1 MKHRDEDGGMSAVNN
16 LPQGSRLSF
25 SNQAQRHQCD
35 WRRGRT
41 DLTDK
46 WGTQNKVEYE
56 HILPHDEWLGGVW
69 DRIRKPLVSYLDA
82 SMIQA
87 NEGRHNLKSSWTQC
101 ANVFF
106 PFRVDANARR
116 MLASF
121 LTRQLGVQVASID
134 SIELEYAADGKL
146 SPGQLLGEKNGMRG
160 SGQTSP
166 DVAILF
172 TCDDGTCG
180 IYLIENKYTEHHFYG
195 CSAAKKTLDRS
206 RTERGLSPNPAPGRC
221 KDVETLLAD
230 YRSAC
235 HQVAWRRQY
244 WTILRGTVS
253 EDAFREL
260 SYCPAL
266 ADGYQ
271 LLRQQALAQGI
282 AESHVFDHVYHG
294 VAYDSRNDRLVSC
307 LRLLGMTDFR
317 TDWPKLFNSDVRF
330 HCFKHQDIVAWVAR
344 SRSAF
349 NQGWVDYVRDRYD
362 YP

>member
-1 MKHRDEDGGMSAVNN
+1 MEHQDEDGGISAVNN

-25 SNQAQRHQCD
+25 SSQAQRHQCE
-35 WRRGRT
+35 WRRGQSGMTMR
-41 DLTDK
+41 L
-46 WGTQNKVEYE
+46 GTQNKVEYE
-56 HILPHDEWLGGVW
+56 HILPRDEWMSGVW
-69 DRIRKPLVSYLDA
+69 DRLRKPLVSYLDA

-87 NEGRHNLKSSWTQC
+87 NEGKHNLKSSWTQC

-121 LTRQLGVQVASID
+121 LTRQLGLQIASVD
-134 SIELEYAADGKL
+134 SIELEYAADGRL
-146 SPGQLLGEKNGMRG
+146 SPSQLLGEKNGMRG

-195 CSAAKKTLDRS
+195 CSAAKKTLDAS
-206 RTERGLSPNPAPGRC
+206 HLKRGLEPNPSPGRC
-221 KDVETLLAD
+221 KDLKALVAD

-235 HQVAWRRQY
+235 HQVSWGRQY
-244 WTILRGTVS
+244 WTILRGTANERVL
-253 EDAFREL
+253 REL
-260 SYCPAL
+260 PSCPAL

-282 AESHVFDHVYHG
+282 AESHLFDHVYHG
-294 VAYDSRNDRLVSC
+294 VACDSRNDRLISC
-307 LRLLGMTDFR
+307 LRRLGMTDFR
-317 TDWPKLFNSDVRF
+317 TDWPTLFNSDVRF
-330 HCFKHQDIVAWVAR
+330 HCFAHQDLVDWVTR
-344 SRSAF
+344 THSRF
-349 NQGWVDYVRDRYD
+349 IRDWREYVRNRYD